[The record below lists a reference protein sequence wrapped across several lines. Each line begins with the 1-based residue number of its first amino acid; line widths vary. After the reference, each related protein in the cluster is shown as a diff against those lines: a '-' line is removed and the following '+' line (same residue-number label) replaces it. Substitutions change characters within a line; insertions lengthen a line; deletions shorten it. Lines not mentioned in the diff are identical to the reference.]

1 MPVLVLLLA
10 STLWGLTWMPL
21 KFLHG
26 EGIGGLT
33 LLAVSCGVVSLLAL
47 PVLWWQRTL
56 CRGQWGVL
64 ALVALLGGFASFAF
78 NYALMYGDV
87 VRVMVLFYLVP
98 VWAALGGRIW
108 LGEHFD
114 LQRIG
119 SVALAL
125 GGVFLI
131 LGGWQILQASPLGWI
146 DALALAA
153 GFAFAM
159 NNVVFRA
166 TPRAPLVSKVIMM
179 FVGCGLIGGALL
191 FTDIEPVPDL
201 QPMHWLWIVLMG
213 VGWYLAAASGSQW
226 AVTKLQAGQAGVI
239 MVMELIAAVV
249 SAVWL
254 GESELTPLKTAGVAC
269 VLAASVLE
277 AWRPAVAAVVSA
289 PQAS

>member
-33 LLAVSCGVVSLLAL
+33 LLAVSCGVVSVLAL
-47 PVLWWQRTL
+47 PVLWWQRVR

-64 ALVALLGGFASFAF
+64 GLVALLGGFASFAF

-114 LQRIG
+114 LQRVG
-119 SVALAL
+119 SVVLAL

-131 LGGWQILQASPLGWI
+131 LGGRQMLQASPVGWV
-146 DALALAA
+146 DGLALAA

-166 TPRAPLVSKVIMM
+166 TPAVPLVSKVIMM
-179 FVGCGLIGGALL
+179 FAGCGLIGGAALL
-191 FTDIEPVPDL
+191 FTDIEPASDL
-201 QPMHWLWIVLMG
+201 QPLHWLWIVLMG
-213 VGWYLAAASGSQW
+213 VGWYLVAASGSQW
-226 AVTKLQAGQAGVI
+226 AVTRLQAGQAGVI

-254 GESELTPLKTAGVAC
+254 GESVLTPLKTAGVAC

-277 AWRPAVAAVVSA
+277 AWRPAEVA
-289 PQAS
+289 PQVS